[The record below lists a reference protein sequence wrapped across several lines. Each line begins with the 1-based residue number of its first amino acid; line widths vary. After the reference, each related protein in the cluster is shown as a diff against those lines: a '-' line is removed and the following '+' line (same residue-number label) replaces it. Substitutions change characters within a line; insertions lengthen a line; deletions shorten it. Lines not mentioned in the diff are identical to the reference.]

1 MIKVLHMLHRFYPLR
16 SGTSERIYYSQP
28 KEGVIHYVIR
38 PCDKNEEEN
47 TYVFKEKFIVQA
59 INLNTKLPWRLGN
72 IVRINRLI
80 KAASKVIEKNKID
93 IIYGHN
99 PQNFAEAALRV
110 SNKFPNMPFIY
121 EAHSLLKTEYETRR
135 KNAPILLPKTISEG
149 YFRYLITTEH
159 KVLKKA
165 DCVICQTGQLV
176 DAISKLYNIDK
187 EKCIVACNGF
197 SNDLISYDP
206 NKIRKKYNLPKNHL
220 AFYGGHLSMEN
231 GIDKIIILIKQM
243 PDTFFVIAGS
253 GDYEEELSH
262 LQQIQPNLRY
272 LGVLNK
278 EDYLSILS
286 VSNVLLLLRPI
297 NLTNHI
303 FLALKVLDAIKM
315 NKIILSTNLNI
326 MQELKNNY
334 KKIIITSLE
343 MEDIKRNLNRALYD
357 SNLNKKQ
364 YNDDTMSDFN
374 WNDTNKILYDL
385 FVLLSSKKNNCIQD
399 DYKVNIKG
407 HIKAI

>member
-16 SGTSERIYYSQP
+16 SGTSERVYYSQP

-80 KAASKVIEKNKID
+80 KAASRIIENNKID

-110 SNKFPNMPFIY
+110 SNKFPNTPFIY
-121 EAHSLLKTEYETRR
+121 EAHSLLKTEYELRI
-135 KNAPILLPKTISEG
+135 KNGPIILPKTIRKG
-149 YFRYLITTEH
+149 YYSYLINTEH

-165 DCVICQTGQLV
+165 DAVICQTSQLV

-187 EKCIVACNGF
+187 EKCIVAYNGF
-197 SNDLISYDP
+197 LNDSINYDP
-206 NKIRKKYNLPKNHL
+206 KKIRKKYSLPKKVI
-220 AFYGGHLSMEN
+220 AFYGGHLSKEN
-231 GIDKIIILIKQM
+231 GVDKIIVLIKQM
-243 PDTFFVIAGS
+243 SDTFFVIAGS

-262 LQQIQPNLRY
+262 LQQTQPNLRY

-278 EDYLSILS
+278 EDYLSIVS

-297 NLTNHI
+297 NFTNHI

-315 NKIILSTNLNI
+315 NKIILSTNLKI
-326 MQELKNNY
+326 MQELKNKYNN
-334 KKIIITSLE
+334 IFITSLE
-343 MEDIKRNLNRALYD
+343 IEDIKRNLNRALYD
-357 SNLNKKQ
+357 SNLNNKQ
-364 YNDDTMSDFN
+364 YNNDTISNFTWDN
-374 WNDTNKILYDL
+374 TNKILYDL
-385 FVLLSSKKNNCIQD
+385 FVLLSSKKNNCIRN

-407 HIKAI
+407 HIRAI